1 MYKYWEISK
10 VHMKEQL
17 TWRAD
22 VVFNMLFTIV
32 KILFAYLLWGIIF
45 QGKSM
50 IGQFTFHGTMEEMI
64 EICVPNMVA
73 ANPRMSEEEARK
85 SMLEWFPTLK
95 RWKN

>member
-1 MYKYWEISK
+1 
-10 VHMKEQL
+10 
-17 TWRAD
+17 
-22 VVFNMLFTIV
+22 MLFR
-32 KILFAYLLWGIIF
+32 
-45 QGKSM
+45 S
-50 IGQFTFHGTMEEMI
+50 HGTMEEMI